1 MTALRGSEAEL
12 EMAAALSSHYGS
24 LPLVGGIYH
33 RTSSEAADGDSVPEG
48 QEMSGKAFDGD
59 PSDGHGTGTMGS
71 TGGPMFPSHLDTAN
85 LTASYVQALLLAR
98 YVGGVNVKY
107 VVGLNCKESGLIRP
121 VNRYPETQVPALRIA
136 SGL

>member
-1 MTALRGSEAEL
+1 MIDDLVFQSMTALRGSEAEL

-33 RTSSEAADGDSVPEG
+33 RASSEAADGDSVPEG

-59 PSDGHGTGTMGS
+59 PSDGRGPGTIGS
-71 TGGPMFPSHLDTAN
+71 AGGGPMFPSHLGTAN

-98 YVGGVNVKY
+98 YFF
-107 VVGLNCKESGLIRP
+107 
-121 VNRYPETQVPALRIA
+121 
-136 SGL
+136 